1 MKRLIEFNYKED
13 SYILVENGDTVFS
26 IKATDLKFNCVDFY
40 SGLYKNKYPNVELVN
55 KVVLDPY
62 KKGSYIYN
70 WLQDIISH
78 INDSFLETQD
88 DDEKTEENNNLQ
100 KIIKF
105 YEFAACAGD
114 GFFIDSNIN
123 YTEIPDPTG
132 QADFAVEISGD
143 SMEPTIMDK
152 SIIYVKVIEELQ
164 HNDIGLFVVNG
175 DVMCK
180 RFIKQGRGYK
190 LIPDNDS
197 GEHKSFGKKDI
208 LSYKLLGKVL
218 L

>member
-1 MKRLIEFNYKED
+1 MRRLIEFNYKED
-13 SYILVENGDTVFS
+13 DYVLIENDSIVFS
-26 IKATDLKFNCVDFY
+26 IKANDLKFNCVDFY
-40 SGLYKNKYPNVELVN
+40 CGLYKDKKANVELVN
-55 KVVLDPY
+55 KMDSDPHR
-62 KKGSYIYN
+62 KGTYIFA
-70 WLQDIISH
+70 WLNDIITH
-78 INDSFLETQD
+78 INDCFPNIDE
-88 DDEKTEENNNLQ
+88 DDEKSEDDN
-100 KIIKF
+100 IKLIRF
-105 YEFAACAGD
+105 YEYAACAGD

-132 QADFAVEISGD
+132 QADFAVEVSGD
-143 SMEPTIMDK
+143 SMEPTIKDK

-180 RFIKQGRGYK
+180 RFVKQGRGYK

-197 GEHKSFGKKDI
+197 GKHKSFGKKDI